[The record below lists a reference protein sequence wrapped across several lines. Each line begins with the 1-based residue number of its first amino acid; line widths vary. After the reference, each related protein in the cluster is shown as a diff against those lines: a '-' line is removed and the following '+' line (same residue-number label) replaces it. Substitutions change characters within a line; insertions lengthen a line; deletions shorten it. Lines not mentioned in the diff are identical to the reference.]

1 MDWSEEG
8 IDEEEEPSL
17 RRRSARRRSPPA
29 PRAWAASGSRSPSP
43 RRGGLTLTPPGS
55 RSPSPRRAGIMATRL
70 GSSVRTTRRSPPPR
84 TPGEDTCGHRGGGV
98 DTGVEE
104 VIAEMKEGLTL
115 AAPTAA
121 PRDDAETSAAGA
133 ASSSGGGGGGA
144 DEEEEEELR
153 AAGEAGGFAGFSFQ
167 ELEAPRIADGAEVL
181 DAFAGSSEEAKK
193 AKAAAEFL
201 EATMGANTGPRTE
214 ALKAE
219 LVAGGRVLDIAG
231 LERWMR
237 RTEAVAELEWFAGMC
252 CDEGSPEPE
261 LELFE
266 CAFRALENAAAREL
280 HRGAN
285 ARRRWVGAAPVPGFF
300 FCPVSDKV
308 MEDPV
313 VVASGKTVDR
323 SALEEWWKEHGRI
336 CPVTGEVLSHNMFI
350 PNKII
355 KLCIER
361 WRAANKSA
369 DVTTAEAAHPP
380 AIPPEVEALF
390 KQVTLMPHSP
400 RSSKEVRDALLLLS
414 ELLAAHESAVVH
426 LIGSHTGT
434 VAKLASVL
442 PETCLDPD
450 PELDDVII
458 GALSKAASY
467 GPNKAVIGDDRYAVP
482 VLIARAF
489 VGPVAMR
496 AQCAHILGLLADGDH
511 CNKVKIGELG
521 GLAPLVELLRVGDRG
536 VKRTAARA
544 IASICE
550 ARENRSRF
558 KREGVVDAAISA
570 LRSDG
575 IEVEAEAVLLQ
586 AAGSHRAMEEIIF
599 KLQAFQDDE
608 VCQKMAARLWRI
620 FVLTNPEG
628 KLDALPSTQAASKEA
643 WDWEEPSTSS
653 DAERSSTSSE
663 GSADEKATR
672 KRIKEDVKVIV
683 SWLQKRSYSP
693 RTYRYRD

>member
-8 IDEEEEPSL
+8 IDEEEQPSL
-17 RRRSARRRSPPA
+17 RARE
-29 PRAWAASGSRSPSP
+29 ASGSRSPSP

-84 TPGEDTCGHRGGGV
+84 TPGEDTGGCRGGE
-98 DTGVEE
+98 DTGVDE

-115 AAPTAA
+115 AAPAAA

-133 ASSSGGGGGGA
+133 ASASGGGGGGGA
-144 DEEEEEELR
+144 DEEEVPR
-153 AAGEAGGFAGFSFQ
+153 AAEGEGGAAGDFAGFSSQ
-167 ELEAPRIADGAEVL
+167 ELETPPVADGAEVL
-181 DAFAGSSEEAKK
+181 DVFAGSSEEARK

-214 ALKAE
+214 SLKAE
-219 LVAGGRVLDIAG
+219 LVTGGRVLDIVG

-237 RTEAVAELEWFAGMC
+237 RTEAVAELEWFAGLC
-252 CDEGSPEPE
+252 CDEGSPPPE

-266 CAFRALENAAAREL
+266 CAFRALGNAAAREL
-280 HRGAN
+280 HRGAD
-285 ARRRWVGAAPVPGFF
+285 ARRRWVDAAPVPGFF
-300 FCPVSDKV
+300 FCPISNKV
-308 MEDPV
+308 MENPV
-313 VVASGKTVDR
+313 AIASGKTVDR
-323 SALEEWWKEHGRI
+323 SALEEWWKDHGRHI
-336 CPVTGEVLSHNMFI
+336 CPVTGEVLWHTMFI
-350 PNKII
+350 PNILM
-355 KLCIER
+355 KLCIAR
-361 WRAANKSA
+361 WRATNKIA
-369 DVTTAEAAHPP
+369 DVTTAATDPPP
-380 AIPPEVEALF
+380 AIPHEVEALF
-390 KQVTLMPHSP
+390 KQCTLMPHSP
-400 RSSKEVRDALLLLS
+400 KSSKEVRDALFVLS
-414 ELLAAHESAVVH
+414 ELLAAHESSVVH
-426 LIGSHTGT
+426 LMGNHTGT

-458 GALSKAASY
+458 GALAKAASY

-489 VGPVAMR
+489 LGPVATR
-496 AQCAHILGLLADGDH
+496 AKCAHVLGLLADGDH

-521 GLAPLVELLRVGDRG
+521 GLAPLVELLCVGDGG

-544 IASICE
+544 IASVCE

-558 KREGVVDAAISA
+558 QREGVVDAAISA

-575 IEVEAEAVLLQ
+575 IEAEAEAVLLQ
-586 AAGSHRAMEEIIF
+586 AEGSYSDMEEVIF
-599 KLQAFQDDE
+599 KLQAFQGEE
-608 VCQKMAARLWRI
+608 VCQKMVGRLWRA
-620 FVLTNPEG
+620 FLLMNQED
-628 KLDALPSTQAASKEA
+628 KLDVVPSAPASKSKEA
-643 WDWEEPSTSS
+643 WEEPSTS

-663 GSADEKATR
+663 GSADEKAVR
-672 KRIKEDVKVIV
+672 KQIKEDVKVIV

-693 RTYRYRD
+693 RTYRYRN